1 MQVVKFF
8 ILFLILIFSS
18 IIGIL
23 YSKRY
28 TYRVEEL
35 KQLKSSLNILST
47 KIKFTYESLPEIF
60 EQISNSMDNNI
71 GKIFLNTRN
80 NLKTLSIKDSWNNSI
95 LDIKLYLTKEDK
107 DIIMDLGRV
116 LRKNRCRWAN

>member
-1 MQVVKFF
+1 MQVIKFF

-80 NLKTLSIKDSWNNSI
+80 NLKTLSIKDAWNNSI